1 VHSSFRPGVGVLCLL
16 FESWS
21 LAALASPSVAKRTAD
36 QGLAARWLP
45 VQLVERRAWP
55 DDIYCHRQLVNI
67 AAGCRAALALTS
79 VPL

>member
-1 VHSSFRPGVGVLCLL
+1 MASG
-16 FESWS
+16 
-21 LAALASPSVAKRTAD
+21 AAGRA
-36 QGLAARWLP
+36 
-45 VQLVERRAWP
+45 ERRAWP